1 MPGEVDV
8 RPSSPC
14 LGFGVIATGGCEGVV
29 AFFSRNS
36 RYPWLKRLPD
46 CLILERAYYC
56 LVWSGTSACRLG
68 FTHFRICWAG
78 PFGHDVA

>member
-29 AFFSRNS
+29 AFFLGIHDTRGS
-36 RYPWLKRLPD
+36 KGF
-46 CLILERAYYC
+46 LIA
-56 LVWSGTSACRLG
+56 
-68 FTHFRICWAG
+68 
-78 PFGHDVA
+78 